1 MSTMVPPFSSSSAP
15 TPPDPALLRK
25 LRARIRRLEGHAPQ
39 GDGTPGVV
47 ALGAADIDGA
57 LPWGGL
63 PRAALHEV
71 LGTDTGTA
79 AAGFCAALAA
89 RLAGAT
95 GSVLWCRRG
104 HDLHGPGLAL
114 FGLDLG
120 RLIVVRGR
128 GGRDVLWAME
138 EGLRSGALAAVL
150 GEIRELAPTARRRLQ
165 LAAETGGVTAL
176 LLRPGDGKTPPG
188 AALTRWRIAAAP
200 GTAAGPRWRVE
211 LERCRGAMP
220 AAWLVEWRNEE
231 TGGFTVVAELRH
243 GPVDRA
249 AGPAAAGEGRLAG

>member
-1 MSTMVPPFSSSSAP
+1 MVSPSSSSTAP
-15 TPPDPALLRK
+15 AKPDPALLRK

-39 GDGTPGVV
+39 GDGAPGVMP
-47 ALGAADIDGA
+47 LGAADIDGA

-71 LGTDTGTA
+71 LGNGTGNGAA
-79 AAGFCAALAA
+79 AAGFCVALAA
-89 RLAGAT
+89 RLAGGT

-104 HDLHGPGLAL
+104 HDLYGPGLAL
-114 FGLDLG
+114 FGLDPG
-120 RLIVVRGR
+120 RLIVARGR
-128 GGRDVLWAME
+128 SARDVLWAME
-138 EGLRSGALAAVL
+138 EGLRSGAPAAVL
-150 GEIRELAPTARRRLQ
+150 GETRGLAPTARRRLQ
-165 LAAETGGVTAL
+165 LAAESGGATGL

-188 AALTRWRIAAAP
+188 TALTRWRIAAAP

-211 LERCRGAMP
+211 LERCRGGRP

-243 GPVDRA
+243 GPADRA
-249 AGPAAAGEGRLAG
+249 AGPAAAGQGRLAG